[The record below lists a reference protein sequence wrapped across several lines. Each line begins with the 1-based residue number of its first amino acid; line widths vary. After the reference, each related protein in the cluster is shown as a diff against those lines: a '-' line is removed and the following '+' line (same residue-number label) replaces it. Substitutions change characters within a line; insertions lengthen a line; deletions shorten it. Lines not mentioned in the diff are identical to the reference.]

1 MKISFYFTLAQPVF
15 YYIITIWL
23 QGSTP
28 VQPEIFVSDTI
39 LYTLAQPDFHYIRTF
54 QGSTLAQPD
63 FHYIRT
69 FQGST
74 LAQPEIFIFMVN
86 DIFQATLVH
95 PNFYYIRKNIISV
108 AFSFLLC
115 MYVLLLMHIL
125 YLYLCLN
132 QVVAVLKAKK
142 EAGSNFVLLY

>member
-1 MKISFYFTLAQPVF
+1 M
-15 YYIITIWL
+15 
-23 QGSTP
+23 
-28 VQPEIFVSDTI
+28 
-39 LYTLAQPDFHYIRTF
+39 YTLAQPDFHYIRTF

-86 DIFQATLVH
+86 DIFQATLAH
-95 PNFYYIRKNIISV
+95 PNFYYIRK
-108 AFSFLLC
+108 FLLC
-115 MYVLLLMHIL
+115 MYVLLHMHIL

-142 EAGSNFVLLY
+142 KLAVTLFYYISRKIWLGNSKKLICRDQSIFCICSPLREFKNV